1 MKIGLFVPCYVDAL
15 YPEVG
20 VSTYRLLKSLGL
32 DVEYPERQTCC
43 GQPMGN
49 AGFEHMAAPLAK
61 KFDELFAS
69 YDYVVAPSASCAAYV
84 RVFHP
89 NLLGK
94 EPNEAHKA
102 NTPHKANEAN
112 TPHKANTPYEPHKPN
127 IPHSSCEAFGKTVDL
142 VEFLHDVLEV
152 KSLPAKFP
160 HKVSVHNS
168 CHGVRELGLSSPS
181 ERNVPRFNKIV
192 DLLNLVEGI
201 EVVEPER
208 PDECCGF
215 GGMFAVEEQAVS
227 ARIGLEK
234 IRRHIATGA
243 EYITGPDSSC
253 LMHMLGVAQK
263 QGIDDIKFIHVAQI
277 LAAGL

>member
-1 MKIGLFVPCYVDAL
+1 MKIGLFIPCYVDAL

-20 VSTYRLLKSLGL
+20 VSTYKLLRSLDL

-49 AGFEHMAAPLAK
+49 AGFERMAVPLVK
-61 KFDELFAS
+61 KYEELFAP

-89 NLLGK
+89 NLMK
-94 EPNEAHKA
+94 ASASKSTEAHSA
-102 NTPHKANEAN
+102 AEEHACA
-112 TPHKANTPYEPHKPN
+112 AL
-127 IPHSSCEAFGKTVDL
+127 KTVDL
-142 VEFLHDVLEV
+142 VEFLHDIV
-152 KSLPAKFP
+152 KVDKLPARFP

-181 ERNVPRFNKIV
+181 EQNVQPFNKVI
-192 DLLNLVEGI
+192 DLLKLVDGI

-215 GGMFAVEEQAVS
+215 GGMFSVEEQDVS
-227 ARIGLEK
+227 ARMGLEK
-234 IRRHIATGA
+234 LRRHIATGA

-263 QGIDDIKFIHVAQI
+263 QKITDIKFIHVAQI
-277 LAAGL
+277 LASGL

>member
-1 MKIGLFVPCYVDAL
+1 MKIGLFVPCYVDTL

-32 DVEYPERQTCC
+32 QVEYPERQTCC

-49 AGFEHMAAPLAK
+49 AGFEQKAEPLAR
-61 KFDELFAS
+61 KFDELFAG

-84 RVFHP
+84 RCFHP
-89 NLLGK
+89 NLLKGR
-94 EPNEAHKA
+94 
-102 NTPHKANEAN
+102 
-112 TPHKANTPYEPHKPN
+112 
-127 IPHSSCEAFGKTVDL
+127 SCDAAGKTMDI
-142 VEFLHDVLEV
+142 VEFLHDVV
-152 KSLPAKFP
+152 KVDKLDATFP

-181 ERNVPRFNKIV
+181 ERNVPRFNKII
-192 DLLNLVEGI
+192 DLLKLVKDI
-201 EVVEPER
+201 EIVEPER

-227 ARIGLEK
+227 
-234 IRRHIATGA
+234 RRMGIDKVKRHVATGA
-243 EYITGPDSSC
+243 QYVTGPDSSC
-253 LMHMLGVAQK
+253 LMHM
-263 QGIDDIKFIHVAQI
+263 QGIAEKERMPIRFIHVAQI

>member
-20 VSTYRLLKSLGL
+20 VSTYRLLRSLDL
-32 DVEYPERQTCC
+32 DVDYPERQTCC

-49 AGFEHMAAPLAK
+49 AGFERMAEPLAQK
-61 KFDELFAS
+61 YDELFAP

-84 RVFHP
+84 RLFHP
-89 NLLGK
+89 NLMK
-94 EPNEAHKA
+94 EKTCVAAE
-102 NTPHKANEAN
+102 
-112 TPHKANTPYEPHKPN
+112 
-127 IPHSSCEAFGKTVDL
+127 KTVDL
-142 VEFLHDVLEV
+142 VEFLHDVV
-152 KSLPAKFP
+152 KVDRLRAKFP

-181 ERNVPRFNKIV
+181 ERNVPKFNKII
-192 DLLNLVEGI
+192 DLLQLVEGI

-215 GGMFAVEEQAVS
+215 GGMFSVEEKDVS
-227 ARIGLEK
+227 ARMGLEK
-234 IRRHIATGA
+234 LRRHIATGA

-253 LMHMLGVAQK
+253 LMHMQGVAQK
-263 QGIDDIKFIHVAQI
+263 QKIDDIKFIHVAQI
-277 LAAGL
+277 LSAGL